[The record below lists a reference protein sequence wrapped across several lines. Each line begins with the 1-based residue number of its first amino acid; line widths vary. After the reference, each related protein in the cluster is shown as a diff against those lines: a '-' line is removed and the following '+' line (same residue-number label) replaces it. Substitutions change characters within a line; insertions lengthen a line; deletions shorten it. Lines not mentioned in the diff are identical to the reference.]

1 VNKTILDR
9 GLQDILHAERE
20 LRAIAEGEVSALRRE
35 LVKLAYKLAG
45 AELEEIRRNDPNA
58 PGSWSAGRWDQ
69 FFTEQLKSTP
79 GWTKPEVL
87 ANRLANL
94 QEERQGFV
102 KEIDELRG
110 QLSVVMEEL
119 ECLQALGGDGIAIAT
134 DDKAPPATRLKWPEI
149 PTKPPAR
156 FAPKL
161 SRGDRWKREALVLN
175 LMATRGWSLRLEV
188 LEALGAM
195 VNVAP
200 RSGSLKRLID
210 KGLATNGLVDGQV
223 ITMYLSQPS
232 KLAVLRLTDEGR
244 ELCRLLGWEPV
255 ESDWEKLIRY
265 HNGEEQEAHTAA
277 VLSFVFHARKRGW
290 SAETVPD
297 TGNVKA
303 QPDAAVE
310 KDNERVYVEVELGQD
325 KPTKW
330 RNLAEMQGFVAICAA
345 NYEKRE
351 RLVGECKLDKI
362 QGRATDIESLIR
374 ASEPPGPLWIDHW

>member
-1 VNKTILDR
+1 MNKGILDR
-9 GLQDILHAERE
+9 GLQDILQAERE
-20 LRAIAEGEVSALRRE
+20 LRQIAEGEVSALRQE

-45 AELEEIRRNDPNA
+45 AELEDIRRKDPNA
-58 PGSWSAGRWDQ
+58 PGSWSAARWGR
-69 FFTEQLKSTP
+69 FFTDQLKSTP
-79 GWTKPEVL
+79 GWTKPEIL
-87 ANRLANL
+87 AERLATL
-94 QEERQGFV
+94 QAERQGLV
-102 KEIDELRG
+102 KDNDELRG
-110 QLSVVMEEL
+110 QLVVVMEEL
-119 ECLQALGGDGIAIAT
+119 ERFQSLGVDAIAAEAEV
-134 DDKAPPATRLKWPEI
+134 KAPTASLKWPDI

-156 FAPKL
+156 FAPML

-175 LMATRGWSLRLEV
+175 MMAIKGWSLRLEV

-210 KGLATNGLVDGQV
+210 KGLATNGLVESQV
-223 ITMYLSQPS
+223 LTMYLSQPS

-265 HNGEEQEAHTAA
+265 HNGDEQEAHTAA
-277 VLSFVFHARKRGW
+277 VLSFAFHARKRGW
-290 SAETVPD
+290 NAEAVPD
-297 TGNVKA
+297 TGNGKA

-310 KDNERVYVEVELGQD
+310 KDAEKVFVEVELGQD
-325 KPTKW
+325 KPKKW

-345 NYEKRE
+345 TYEKRE

-374 ASEPPGPLWIDHW
+374 ASEPPGPLWVDHW